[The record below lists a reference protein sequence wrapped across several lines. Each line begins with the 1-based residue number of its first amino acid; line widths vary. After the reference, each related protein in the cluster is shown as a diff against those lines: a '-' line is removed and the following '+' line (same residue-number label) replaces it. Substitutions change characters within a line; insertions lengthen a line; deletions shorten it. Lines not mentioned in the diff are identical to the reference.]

1 MQMFYISFEELYRK
15 QYNSVCTFSILF
27 MKVEQV
33 FINQNI
39 RYLVPL
45 FWCSLLKVGSPNCL
59 LFCQAIISNILRVR
73 TSFNKLFHYL
83 FNVIHQFLFVVLI
96 YNFLLFIKCSN
107 FLKHLLISNNSIKRY
122 FSNLIIVYYLKI
134 LECFVIRHQ
143 VFWRCSP

>member
-1 MQMFYISFEELYRK
+1 
-15 QYNSVCTFSILF
+15 

-33 FINQNI
+33 FIYQNI

-134 LECFVIRHQ
+134 LYVSLYATRFSEGVFPIDLVYSPAKFSFTAEVLVNRHKDY
-143 VFWRCSP
+143 